1 MKRSRYSRTKDEG
14 GEESVFESKHKILLN
29 NNQWAYLRRLY
40 RLTNR
45 ELQVGKLVC
54 QAFSNKEI
62 AKTLTIKPGTVKTHL
77 LNIYRKAHVT
87 SKIAL
92 LLTFAND
99 VSKSSVK
106 PVVTPAI
113 PIIGIKKQ
121 SKKRLD
127 LTKVHKKS
135 K

>member
-1 MKRSRYSRTKDEG
+1 MTRPRHSRTKNMG
-14 GEESVFESKHKILLN
+14 GEKSVFETKHKVLLN
-29 NNQWAYLRRLY
+29 NNQWSYLRRHY

-54 QAFSNKEI
+54 QAFTNKEI
-62 AKTLTIKPGTVKTHL
+62 AKTLKIKPGTVKTHL

-106 PVVTPAI
+106 PVVVPAI
-113 PIIGIKKQ
+113 PIVDIKKQ
-121 SKKRLD
+121 PKKQLD

>member
-14 GEESVFESKHKILLN
+14 GEESVFESKHKVLLN
-29 NNQWAYLRRLY
+29 NNQWSYLRRRY

-62 AKTLTIKPGTVKTHL
+62 ADTLTIKPGTVKTHL

-87 SKIAL
+87 NKIEL
-92 LLTFAND
+92 LLVFASN

-106 PVVTPAI
+106 PVVAPAV
-113 PIIGIKKQ
+113 PIVEIKKQ
-121 SKKRLD
+121 SKKQQD

>member
-1 MKRSRYSRTKDEG
+1 MTRSRYSKTKDMG
-14 GEESVFESKHKILLN
+14 GEESVFESKHKVLLN
-29 NNQWAYLRRLY
+29 SNQWSYLRRRY

-54 QAFSNKEI
+54 QAYTNKEI

-77 LNIYRKAHVT
+77 LNTYRKAHVT

-99 VSKSSVK
+99 VGKSSAK
-106 PVVTPAI
+106 PVVVPTI
-113 PIIGIKKQ
+113 PIVDIKKTA
-121 SKKRLD
+121 KKQLD